1 MTTVDLEYAAHF
13 EEFLFDWN
21 HKTYLAIGS
30 YGSGKSHSTAMKIM
44 LKLLQEKRRAA
55 VIREVYETHLESTY
69 QLLQE
74 VAEVLDPNGKLI
86 TFKKSPLSVEFYN
99 GSKIIFKG
107 LDKVEKMKGLQ
118 GVSIVWLE
126 EASEVKYAGYKE
138 LLLRLRTRTQSL
150 HILLSTN
157 PVSKDNW
164 VYQHF
169 FKNEERGVTF
179 VEEQMFYTQR
189 VLKIDDMYMHHST
202 VDDNP
207 FVPETYVKEL
217 DNMKL
222 HDPDLWRVARL
233 GHFGI
238 LGERVFKNV
247 YKVPHEEVMAAL
259 NQINALY
266 KNGLDFGFVTSYNAF
281 VQCAIDHEEK
291 ILYIFNEYYNRG
303 ESDEQLATALEPYK
317 KEMIRADS
325 AEAKT
330 IAYLKQKRFNIRKA
344 KKGAGSVVEG
354 IRKLKRFYKIIISDN
369 CPNAQREFTT
379 LTFAKDKSDQIIE
392 DKFNIDPHTIDSV
405 RYALEDYEVAT
416 MKGHTARRYRTW

>member
-1 MTTVDLEYAAHF
+1 MTTTVDLEYAAHF
-13 EEFLFDWN
+13 EDFLFDWE
-21 HKTYLAIGS
+21 HKIYLAIGS
-30 YGSGKSHSTAMKIM
+30 YGSGKSHSTALKIM
-44 LKLLQEKRRAA
+44 LKLLKEKRRCA

-74 VAEVLDPNGKLI
+74 VAEVLDPDNKLI
-86 TFKKSPLSVEFYN
+86 KFKKSPLTVEFYN

-118 GVSIVWLE
+118 GVSLVWLE
-126 EASEVKYAGYKE
+126 EASEIKYAGYKE

-150 HILLSTN
+150 HIILSTN

-169 FKNEERGVTF
+169 FRNEERGVTF
-179 VEEQMFYTQR
+179 VEEMAFYTKR

-247 YKVPHEEVMAAL
+247 HKATHDEVMTA
-259 NQINALY
+259 ISRIRKPLY
-266 KNGLDFGFVTSYNAF
+266 KNGLDFGFVESFNAF
-281 VQCAIDHEEK
+281 VQCAIDHDEK
-291 ILYIFNEYYNRG
+291 ILYIYNEYYKRG
-303 ESDEQLATALEPYK
+303 QSDKELADELEQYK
-317 KEMIRADS
+317 KSVIIADS
-325 AEAKT
+325 AEPKT
-330 IAYLKQKRFNIRKA
+330 ISYLRQLKFRILGA
-344 KKGAGSVVEG
+344 KKGPGSVIGG
-354 IRKLKRFYKIIISDN
+354 IKKLKRFNKIVISDK
-369 CPNAQREFTT
+369 CPNAQREFSN
-379 LTFAKDKSDQIIE
+379 LSFKKDKNDKIIE
-392 DKFNIDPHTIDSV
+392 DEFSFDPHCIDAT
-405 RYALEDYEVAT
+405 RYATEDYEVASV
-416 MKGHTARRYRTW
+416 KGRNAKRF